1 MPRDSRIIGM
11 RGSPFE
17 RIPKMV
23 TGVFGGGAPLGGM
36 VTSGGYLQGGL
47 LEEMELRK
55 GRTSWWR
62 S

>member
-1 MPRDSRIIGM
+1 M

-23 TGVFGGGAPLGGM
+23 MGVSGGGAPLEGM

-47 LEEMELRK
+47 LEETDLRK

>member
-1 MPRDSRIIGM
+1 M

-17 RIPKMV
+17 SIPRIVM
-23 TGVFGGGAPLGGM
+23 GVSGGGVPSGGM

-47 LEEMELRK
+47 LEEMDSRK

-62 S
+62 A